1 LLNESKDL
9 YMDLF
14 SKKPKR
20 HLILK
25 HQGVLSQENLDRRNI
40 NIWRNTGVEHL
51 ISLIQVYLNFF
62 KLEGKFNL
70 SNFDATFSF
79 ENRLPADLDLFIIDA
94 DQYSVEK
101 LKELINLKFEE
112 LLNIGSKIFTFYLI
126 SSVRDIEIANMISE
140 IKSRNLGIDI
150 LTINEIEEIS
160 AIQKQNT
167 RLSNLTAS
175 WLTSDASNLVARD
188 VAIRSIATKY
198 KPILKLVVFDLD
210 NTLYRGILS
219 EDGLNHLKRTKADLK
234 LGELILNMRNQ
245 NLLTGLI
252 TKNNKNEVLELFE
265 KRKDFGFNL
274 QSFDF
279 FYVDWEPKSTHMQS
293 ILRASN
299 LGASSVLYVD
309 DNFMELELMSQGNP
323 GINLVPG
330 GLDEITIQLV
340 ESHLNFR
347 SKISSTTRI
356 ERVDDIRASQE
367 RTDLLKKLD
376 FDKAQKNLETRITVS
391 KILQEDLPRI
401 SELSLKTNQFNFN
414 FSRLQLPNLIDEYSK
429 NRIGIIKIDLKDKFI
444 DSGLVGFM
452 SFDLGS
458 PSELIINEIC
468 ISCRAIGRGLES
480 QMIYTGLKLALQEKK
495 IEMGKIKIKYKEGPR
510 NNQVI
515 EWVKK
520 ENLKFDGDCFNV
532 SVTSVVNFSP
542 KEFVDVKSD

>member
-1 LLNESKDL
+1 
-9 YMDLF
+9 MDLF